1 MKTFLVL
8 LCSVSQLVLPIWM
21 WNFPNCYDISVEND
35 QACCRYQVRK
45 LYKIKDDRFV
55 DCLMSRGELN
65 GESMCEESFSKNVA
79 QIIEEECTKTEEEL
93 EPDDQIVFRKSI
105 SPKCIQK
112 KGRCQR
118 MNWNG

>member
-1 MKTFLVL
+1 
-8 LCSVSQLVLPIWM
+8 
-21 WNFPNCYDISVEND
+21 
-35 QACCRYQVRK
+35 
-45 LYKIKDDRFV
+45 
-55 DCLMSRGELN
+55 MSRGELN